1 MKYVKLNKSLKR
13 EPYYTDKPVLVLKKI
28 HFNQSL
34 YYSVELLW
42 AGFNL
47 NVNVNNTFE
56 DEECFNLLREK
67 KIERLFI

>member
-13 EPYYTDKPVLVLKKI
+13 EPYYTDKPILVLKKI
-28 HFNQSL
+28 YFNQSL
-34 YYSVELLW
+34 YYSIELIW

-56 DEECFNLLREK
+56 DEECFHLLREK
-67 KIERLFI
+67 KIERLLL